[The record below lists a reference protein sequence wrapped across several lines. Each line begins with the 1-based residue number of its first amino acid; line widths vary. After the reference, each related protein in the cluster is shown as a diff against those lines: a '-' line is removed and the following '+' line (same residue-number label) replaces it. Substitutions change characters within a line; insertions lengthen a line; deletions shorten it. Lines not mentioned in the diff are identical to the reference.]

1 MIYFDNAATTINKP
15 QEVIDAV
22 VNAMQNCGNSGRGV
36 NDASL
41 LASRE
46 IYEARCIINDFFN
59 GYGAENTV
67 FTSNATEAL
76 NLAINGI
83 LGPHDHVITTI
94 MEHNSVLR
102 PLNYLKDIGLQV
114 DYVEADKNGNLNYEQ
129 FNSFVKENTKAIIMN
144 HCSNVTGNIFD
155 IDQVGKIA
163 FENNLAFIVD
173 AAQSAGLV
181 DINMKNSNID
191 VLCFTGHK
199 SLLGPQGTGGLC
211 INPKINIRATKSGG
225 TGIQSFNSHQPDQLP
240 SKLEAGTLN
249 AHGIAGLASA
259 VKYINKVGL
268 SNLRK
273 HELETAKYFY
283 EKLTEIDD
291 ITVYG
296 DFASFDNRTAIV
308 SFNLKDLDSGI
319 VSDKLSTNYGI
330 CIRSGAHCAPLV
342 HKHFGTEDRGMVRF
356 SFSAKNTKS
365 EVDIAIDALNEINS
379 L

>member
-41 LASRE
+41 LASME

-76 NLAINGI
+76 NLAMNGI

-114 DYVEADKNGNLNYEQ
+114 DYVEADKNGNLNYDQ
-129 FNSFVKENTKAIIMN
+129 FSSFVKKNTKAIIMN
-144 HCSNVTGNIFD
+144 HCSNVTGNFFD

-163 FENNLAFIVD
+163 FEHNLAFIVD

-211 INPKINIRATKSGG
+211 VNPKINIRATKSGG

-273 HELETAKYFY
+273 QELETAKYFY

-291 ITVYG
+291 ITTYG
-296 DFASFDNRTAIV
+296 DFTSFDNRAAIV

-356 SFSAKNTKS
+356 SFSAKNTKA
-365 EVDIAIDALNEINS
+365 EVDVAIDALNEINS